1 MIYLEFT
8 INELITLFSLLFLA
22 GFVDSIAG
30 GGGLISLPAY
40 LFLGLPSHNALATN
54 KLSSSIGTTF
64 STLRYAKGKFIVFE
78 VALFSVIFTF
88 AGSFIGANLALLV
101 SENKLKIVIS
111 ILIVMA
117 AFLMLFRTKA
127 KRLRQGVSLSKIKRV
142 LISSL
147 IGFLVGMYDGFFGPG
162 TGTFLIILYVNF
174 LFFEPVE
181 ASGTSKIVNL
191 ASNISAL
198 FAFILEHKVVYSIGL
213 PAAFFGILGNW
224 LGSGLAIK
232 KGERIIRPVIIIV
245 LFLLFIKILKDIV

>member
-1 MIYLEFT
+1 MEFT
-8 INELITLFSLLFLA
+8 INELITLFSLIFLA
-22 GFVDSIAG
+22 GFVDSISG

-54 KLSSSIGTTF
+54 KLSSSIGTTL

-78 VALFSVIFTF
+78 VALFSVIFSF

-111 ILIVMA
+111 VLVVMA
-117 AFLMLFRTKA
+117 AFLLLFRTNDKA
-127 KRLRQGVSLSKIKRV
+127 KKLRQGVNLSRIKKI

-162 TGTFLIILYVNF
+162 TGTFLVILYINF
-174 LFFEPVE
+174 LFFEPVK

-198 FAFILEHKVVYSIGL
+198 ITFILEHKVVYSIGL

-245 LFLLFIKILKDIV
+245 LFLLFIKILKDII